1 MLSLRLLMSAIL
13 IPLAVGL
20 FALDATLGPAA
31 PIFGAVIVVTG
42 ALMASE
48 MVVMLRNRVPK
59 LSRADVVIVV
69 AAVIGVGWATHSLPF
84 MLERGNVL
92 VSAPTNHWG
101 QALSGWLQ
109 GSQDGR
115 WTSLRWYSSIVFAV
129 GASGL
134 VVMLWTI
141 GNLVVAAI
149 RIEHGSLAIGEVA
162 AILSAK
168 LFIAG
173 YIGGTMLLTSQI
185 RWISKDG
192 FESMRV
198 LAALLIATKIGDV
211 GGYFAGRY
219 LGKRRPLKV
228 LSPNKTGAGFVG
240 AIITGS
246 AASSL
251 WLYATEPV
259 GLGFGSLAGY
269 SIYLLPGLLMA
280 MLGIL
285 GDLVESLI
293 KRDAGVKDASQS
305 LPGFGGVLDLLDSP
319 LFTGATLVSVY
330 AVAMSLFLLFN

>member
-31 PIFGAVIVVTG
+31 PIFGVVVVVTG

-48 MVVMLRNRVPK
+48 MVTMLRNRVPK
-59 LSRADVVIVV
+59 LSRVDVVIVV
-69 AAVIGVGWATHSLPF
+69 AAIISIGWATHALPA
-84 MLERGNVL
+84 LQRRGDIQINY
-92 VSAPTNHWG
+92 SSNFWG
-101 QALSGWLQ
+101 QSLIGWLL
-109 GSQDGR
+109 GSQDGH
-115 WTSLRWYSSIVFAV
+115 WTSIRWFSSIVFAA
-129 GASGL
+129 GAGCL
-134 VVMLWTI
+134 VTMLWTI

-149 RIEHGSLAIGEVA
+149 RIERGSLAIGEIT
-162 AILSAK
+162 AILATK

-192 FESMRV
+192 FESMR
-198 LAALLIATKIGDV
+198 LLGALLIATKLGDV

-246 AASSL
+246 AASAL
-251 WLYATEPV
+251 WLHATEPV
-259 GLGFGSLAGY
+259 GLGFGWWAGF
-269 SIYLLPGLLMA
+269 SFYLLPGLLMA
-280 MLGIL
+280 LLGIL